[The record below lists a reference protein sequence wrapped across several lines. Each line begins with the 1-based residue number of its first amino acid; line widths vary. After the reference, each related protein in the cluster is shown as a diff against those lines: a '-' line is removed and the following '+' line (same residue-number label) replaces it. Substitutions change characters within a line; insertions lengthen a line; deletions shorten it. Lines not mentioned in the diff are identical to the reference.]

1 MADARAAKARNP
13 RRNSL
18 RKQRE
23 AQKELIAPVDA
34 CSVSGIN
41 RPVEIAKLRE
51 PMHRQAVL
59 VTFATQVQFHQSCL
73 GGPCVTNSQEFRS
86 STGNVHCLVLLAG
99 HIEIVSVLDC

>member
-1 MADARAAKARNP
+1 
-13 RRNSL
+13 
-18 RKQRE
+18 
-23 AQKELIAPVDA
+23 VDA

-59 VTFATQVQFHQSCL
+59 VSFAIDVQFHCLESCL
-73 GGPCVTNSQEFRS
+73 GSPCVTDSQEFRS

-99 HIEIVSVLDC
+99 HIEIVSGLDC